1 MIKKWLLWLYDKGPS
16 RISGQLYLGIGTAVA
31 LTMMASMVAWFA
43 FNEVGEAQREVNEVA
58 VPEIAAAFGVAQ
70 RSGTLAAAAPRL
82 AAAETPEALEAVT
95 ASIADERENFAEQ
108 LETIAGYDMENERF
122 QRISASGNTLMSNIG
137 MIEESVARRFVL
149 EEQSQSLRRELEQL
163 QFELAGILVPALD
176 DQLFY
181 TATGYRNID
190 EPAAPR
196 SEYLSELELQRY
208 RHLAELQTEA
218 TVSTRI
224 LSNVFN
230 LVDADRLE
238 PLLER
243 FESASGGVERSL
255 VGLGTAPLRQRLEPV
270 FAQLFE
276 LGSGDGMIF
285 QIRAEDLE
293 LLAQQ
298 RALIENNRNIA
309 VELVAEVESLVNSA
323 QVSARAAT
331 VASTETIQVGRQLL
345 LALNA
350 VSLVGALL
358 IAWLFVGKV
367 LLRRLAFLSEHMRR
381 MAGGDLKQKVELD
394 GRDEVADMASALE
407 VFRLHSIEA
416 QRLNLV
422 EKLAE
427 ELRGKNETL
436 EETLGELQKAQD
448 QIVMREK
455 LAALGELTAGVAH
468 EIQNPLNF
476 VKNFAESSEEL
487 LEELQEEL
495 PEGGG
500 SIDEGQNDLI
510 REIGGD
516 LTENLR
522 RIREHGERAN
532 RIVRDM
538 LQMGRGS
545 GEKQS
550 TDVNALLEEHS
561 RLAYHAARAS
571 NENFQLEINEDFD
584 PNLGKIEIV
593 SQEMARVFLNMVNN
607 ACHATHEKREDPD
620 TDAGYVPAIWLS
632 TRREEDQIIV
642 RIKDNGKGIPPHVRD
657 KIFNPFFTTK
667 PTDQGTGL
675 GLALSNDIV
684 REHGGAIEV
693 DSEPG
698 EYTEMAIRI
707 PLEPAAAPQE
717 EPAAPQEQETA

>member
-31 LTMMASMVAWFA
+31 ITMFASLVAWFA

-82 AAAETPEALEAVT
+82 AAAETPEAFEAVT
-95 ASIADERENFAEQ
+95 ASIANERESFAEQ
-108 LETIAGYDMENERF
+108 LEAIAAYSMENERF
-122 QRISASGNTLMSNIG
+122 QRISESGNTLMSNIR
-137 MIEESVARRFVL
+137 MIEESVARRFIL
-149 EEQSQSLRRELEQL
+149 EEQGQLLRRELGRL
-163 QFELAGILVPALD
+163 QSELTGILVPALD

-181 TATGYRNID
+181 TTTGYRNID

-230 LVDADRLE
+230 LVDADRIE

-255 VGLGTAPLRQRLEPV
+255 AGLGTSSLRQRLEPV

-276 LGSGDGMIF
+276 LGSGNEKIF

-293 LLAQQ
+293 LFDQQ

-309 VELVAEVESLVNSA
+309 VDLVAEVENLVNSA
-323 QVSARAAT
+323 QSSTEAAT
-331 VASTETIQVGRQLL
+331 VASTRTIQVGRQLL

-350 VSLVGALL
+350 VSLIGALL

-367 LLRRLAFLSEHMRR
+367 LLRRLGFLSEHMRR

-427 ELRGKNETL
+427 ELRGKNDKL
-436 EETLGELQKAQD
+436 EETLGELQRAQN

-487 LEELQEEL
+487 LEELHEEL

-500 SIDEGQNDLI
+500 SLDEAQNELI

-516 LTENLR
+516 LTDNLR

-550 TDVNALLEEHS
+550 TDVNALLEEHA

-571 NENFQLEINEDFD
+571 NPDFQLEVNEDFD
-584 PNLGKIEIV
+584 PDLGKIEIV

-607 ACHATHEKREDPD
+607 ACHATNEKREDPD
-620 TDAGYVPAIWLS
+620 TDSGYVPAIWLS
-632 TRREEDQIIV
+632 TRREEDHILV
-642 RIKDNGKGIPPHVRD
+642 RIKDNGKGIPPHVRE

-667 PTDQGTGL
+667 PTDEGTGL

-684 REHGGAIEV
+684 REHGGNIEV

-698 EYTEMAIRI
+698 EYTEMAISL
-707 PLEPAAAPQE
+707 PFEPAVAPQE
-717 EPAAPQEQETA
+717 SS

>member
-1 MIKKWLLWLYDKGPS
+1 MIKQWLLWLYDKGPS

-31 LTMMASMVAWFA
+31 LTMMASMVAWFS
-43 FNEVGEAQREVNEVA
+43 FNQVGDAQREVNEVA

-70 RSGTLAAAAPRL
+70 QSGTLAAAAPRL
-82 AAAETPEALEAVT
+82 TAAETPEAFAAVT
-95 ASIADERENFAEQ
+95 ASIAEERASFADQ
-108 LETIAGYDMENERF
+108 LEALTSHSMENESF
-122 QRISASGNTLMSNIG
+122 QRISESGNTLISNIG

-149 EEQSQSLRRELEQL
+149 EEQSLRLRRELEELQL
-163 QFELAGILVPALD
+163 ELAGILVPALD
-176 DQLFY
+176 NQLFY
-181 TATGYRNID
+181 TTTGYRSIE

-196 SEYLSELELQRY
+196 SEYLSEIELQRY

-230 LVDADRLE
+230 LSDADRLE

-255 VGLGTAPLRQRLEPV
+255 AGLGTSPLRQRLEPV
-270 FAQLFE
+270 FDQLFE
-276 LGSGDGMIF
+276 LGSGQEKIF
-285 QIRAEDLE
+285 QIRGEDLD
-293 LLAQQ
+293 LMAQQ
-298 RALIENNRNIA
+298 RALIESNRDLA

-323 QVSARAAT
+323 QASTQEAT
-331 VASTETIQVGRQLL
+331 VASTQTIQVGRQLL

-350 VSLVGALL
+350 ISLIGAVL
-358 IAWLFVGKV
+358 IAWLFVGNV
-367 LLRRLAFLSEHMRR
+367 LLRRLGFLSEHMRR

-394 GRDEVADMASALE
+394 GRDEVADMAAALE

-427 ELRGKNETL
+427 ELRGKNDELEKTL
-436 EETLGELQKAQD
+436 VELQHAQD
-448 QIVMREK
+448 QIVMQEK

-495 PEGGG
+495 PTEGGTLN
-500 SIDEGQNDLI
+500 EEQNDLV

-516 LTENLR
+516 LSDNLR

-545 GEKQS
+545 AEKQS
-550 TDVNALLEEHS
+550 TDLNALLEEHT
-561 RLAYHAARAS
+561 RLAFHSARATDS
-571 NENFQLEINEDFD
+571 DFQLEIIEDLD
-584 PNLGKIEIV
+584 PEMGEVEIV
-593 SQEMARVFLNMVNN
+593 SQDMARVFVNMVNN
-607 ACHATHEKREDPD
+607 ACHATNEKRQDPD
-620 TDAGYVPAIWLS
+620 TPSEYVPSLWLT
-632 TRREEDQIIV
+632 TRREDDQFVV
-642 RIKDNGKGIPPHVRD
+642 RIKDNGKGIPPHVRE

-675 GLALSNDIV
+675 GLALSNDVI
-684 REHGGAIEV
+684 REHGGAIKV

-698 EYTEMAIRI
+698 EYTEMTIEI
-707 PLEPAAAPQE
+707 PLVAVSAP
-717 EPAAPQEQETA
+717 ETS